1 MYQRRSGLLGDGPQL
16 RADVQPLRLGQDEVL
31 PGRGDDEA
39 EVLVGAGGAIV
50 AEFGGLDRD
59 PAKVRRDVGDFAHGD
74 GEAPVGPRLGRDV
87 PETGGDRPEAVH
99 QTSDGCVLDTH
110 GLLVPRLDVLGV
122 RQS

>member
-1 MYQRRSGLLGDGPQL
+1 MAPSSARMFSPFGSGRTRSFPAG
-16 RADVQPLRLGQDEVL
+16 
-31 PGRGDDEA
+31 GDDEA

-59 PAKVRRDVGDFAHGD
+59 PAKVRRDVGDLAHGD